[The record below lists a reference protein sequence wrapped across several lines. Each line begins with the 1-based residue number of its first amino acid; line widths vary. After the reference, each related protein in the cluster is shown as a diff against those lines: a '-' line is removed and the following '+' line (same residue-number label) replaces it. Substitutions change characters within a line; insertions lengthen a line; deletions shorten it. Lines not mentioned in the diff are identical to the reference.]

1 MNRNSSEKLVRIRV
15 ISHTGD
21 KVSIKLPM
29 DFVKKLVKNNAL
41 DIFNNADDIFDS
53 QKLLNLLI
61 KAFDYNLTG
70 EIANIERNNGDII
83 RIIID

>member
-1 MNRNSSEKLVRIRV
+1 MESINSEKLVRIRV

-29 DFVKKLVKNNAL
+29 EFVKKLVKNNAL

-70 EIANIERNNGDII
+70 EVAHIERNNGDRI